1 MDAVKIRQGRKV
13 AKTIYIQLGE
23 EPSDDDTL
31 VGYIEDLALAALI
44 VARFN
49 AEPRRWQYPVG

>member
-13 AKTIYIQLGE
+13 AKTIYVQLGE
-23 EPSDDDTL
+23 EPSDDDAL
-31 VGYIEDLALAALI
+31 VGYIEDPALASLI

-49 AEPRRWQYPVG
+49 GEPRKWPYPVG